1 MKSVLIA
8 GLLALTTPAFACEGE
23 KGKEVPCDC
32 GEMCKCKKGC
42 KMIQTPSGLSY
53 KDVKVGEGATPQKGQ
68 TVVVHYTG
76 WLQQNDQKFDS
87 SVDRGTPFRF
97 HIGQGEVIRGW
108 DEGVATMKVGGKRQL
123 VIPADLGYGARGAP
137 GAIPPN
143 ATLVFDVELL
153 GVEGA

>member
-1 MKSVLIA
+1 MKSMLIGGFMTIVSPFMVHA
-8 GLLALTTPAFACEGE
+8 DADQIT
-23 KGKEVPCDC
+23 
-32 GEMCKCKKGC
+32 
-42 KMIQTPSGLSY
+42 QTPSGLSY
-53 KDVKVGEGATPQKGQ
+53 KDTKVGEGVSPQNGQ

-87 SVDRGTPFRF
+87 SVDRGEPFRF
-97 HIGQGEVIRGW
+97 HIAKGEVIPGW

-123 VIPADLGYGARGAP
+123 IIPADLAYGAKGVP

-153 GVEGA
+153 GVE